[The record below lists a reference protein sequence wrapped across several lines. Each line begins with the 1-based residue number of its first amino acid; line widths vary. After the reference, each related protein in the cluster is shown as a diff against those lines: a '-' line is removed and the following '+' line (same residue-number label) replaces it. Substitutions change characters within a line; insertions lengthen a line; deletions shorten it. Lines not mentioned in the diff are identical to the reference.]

1 MASGYSQEWSKS
13 GTLKAHIRFYYST
26 SFNASANTSTVTITP
41 QFKTSANWGN
51 DYRFY
56 SYGVDGAGIY
66 VNGSRVYTFG
76 NNYGSGN
83 YLSCGSAHNGW
94 TSLNYSTSFT
104 IRHDADGSAS
114 FTVGFL
120 GSVREMMEGH
130 IASPVGGTVST
141 AITIRENAA
150 SAIAS
155 CSSAVSTGG
164 SFSLTMSRAAST
176 NYHIAVFKRDSA
188 TLYTSGRF
196 DTALSFTVP
205 RSWFTNYPSLS
216 SLSLTVSVQTY
227 TGGGA
232 AVGSPAE
239 KPLTVT
245 ADAGMKPSVSSG
257 WVSLAAYNAS
267 TAAENISG
275 YVKGYSKAK
284 ATFNPSK
291 ISLANSP
298 GATIASYSV
307 TCQGVTDQTSPYLT
321 PVLNSASVTVTCRVT
336 DSRGRSAS
344 QDLSLSVMDYARPG
358 LSGISVFRCGSGGTA
373 SESGTY
379 ISVKAT
385 RSFSSL
391 NGQNAC
397 TLKAAIAPSGGSY
410 GSETALTSG
419 TAKVFSGF
427 GADTSYTV
435 RIRATDSLGNTA
447 TYYAA
452 VPTRKWAMKFRSNGS
467 GVAFGKAAETDN
479 IFEVSSDWAVKF
491 GRPLPVSSG
500 GTGAGTKSGAVRNLC
515 VKPLGYVEDEI
526 PENTDIDTITTP
538 GTYKIRFSA
547 SAATMT
553 NLPVQ
558 QAGVL
563 YVYASVGADITG
575 PATWTYL
582 VAEYQTYLGQRYL
595 RCGESGSGTTITW
608 QNWRR
613 IITSYELPLSVSNGG
628 TGASSAASART
639 NLGAA
644 PMPTVVVDSTTF
656 TGDTVSKDYTVSG
669 SGIVIAYVGSYSD
682 STSDYGTFQASVSYD
697 GTVVM
702 GEGTRWATEGAFRWG
717 SSTSVPIA
725 VTNGKKIN
733 LWVRNTKD
741 GTKYLYRR
749 FLCFGCTVS

>member
-13 GTLKAHIRFYYST
+13 GTLKAYIRFYYST

-66 VNGSRVYTFG
+66 VNGSRVYAFG
-76 NNYGSGN
+76 NNFGSGN

-155 CSSAVSTGG
+155 CCSAVSTGG

-307 TCQGVTDQTSPYLT
+307 TCQGVTDQASPYLT
-321 PVLNSASVTVTCRVT
+321 PVLNSTSVTVTCRVT

-358 LSGISVFRCGSGGTA
+358 LSGISVFRCGSGGAA
-373 SESGTY
+373 SETGTY

-385 RSFSSL
+385 RTFSSL

-427 GADTSYTV
+427 GTDTSYTV
-435 RIRATDSLGNTA
+435 RIRAADSLGNTA

-467 GVAFGKAAETDN
+467 GVAFGKAAETDDT
-479 IFEVSSDWAVKF
+479 FEVSSDWAVKF

-500 GTGAGTKSGAVRNLC
+500 GTGGTTQTEALKNLNAFDLKLGTRIPNNSDLNSYTVSGTF
-515 VKPLGYVEDEI
+515 YVPTSAEAA
-526 PENTDIDTITTP
+526 TITNTP
-538 GTYKIRFSA
+538 TTAAGYKLIVLAQGTNSNVRQIAFPNVSNSVFIRYFDGVNAVWSA
-547 SAATMT
+547 WVM
-553 NLPVQ
+553 
-558 QAGVL
+558 
-563 YVYASVGADITG
+563 
-575 PATWTYL
+575 L
-582 VAEYQTYLGQRYL
+582 VNSLFFPIA
-595 RCGESGSGTTITW
+595 
-608 QNWRR
+608 
-613 IITSYELPLSVSNGG
+613 VANGG
-628 TGASSAASART
+628 TGARSAAAARS

-644 PMPTVVVDSTTF
+644 PMPTVIVDSTTF
-656 TGDTVSKDYTVSG
+656 TGETVSKDYTVSG
-669 SGIVIAYVGSYSD
+669 NGIVIAYVGSYSD
-682 STSDYGTFQASVSYD
+682 STSDYGTFQAAVSYD

-717 SSTSVPIA
+717 ASTSVPIA

>member
-13 GTLKAHIRFYYST
+13 GTLKAYIRFYYST

-41 QFKTSANWGN
+41 QFKTNANWGN

-56 SYGVDGAGIY
+56 SYGVDDAGIY
-66 VNGSRVYTFG
+66 VNGSRVYAFG
-76 NNYGSGN
+76 NNFGSGN

-104 IRHDADGSAS
+104 IRHDADGCAS

-130 IASPVGGTVST
+130 VASPVGGTVST

-155 CSSAVSTGG
+155 SSSAVSTGG
-164 SFSLTMSRAAST
+164 SFSLTMNRAAST
-176 NYHIAVFKRDSA
+176 NYHIAVFKRESD

-205 RSWFTNYPSLS
+205 RSWFADYPSLS
-216 SLSLTVSVQTY
+216 SLDLTVSVQTY
-227 TGGGA
+227 TGGGT

-257 WVSLAAYNAS
+257 WVSLAAYNAN
-267 TAAENISG
+267 TAAENIAG

-284 ATFNPSK
+284 ATFSPSK

-307 TCQGVTDQTSPYLT
+307 TCQGVTNQTSPYLT

-344 QDLSLSVMDYARPG
+344 QDLSLSVMDYSKPK
-358 LSGISVFRCGSGGTA
+358 LSGISVFRCESGGTA
-373 SESGTY
+373 SEAGTY
-379 ISVKAT
+379 ISVKAK

-467 GVAFGKAAETDN
+467 GVAFGKAAETDDT
-479 IFEVSSDWAVKF
+479 FEVSSDWAVKF

-500 GTGAGTKSGAVRNLC
+500 GTGGATQTEALKNLKAFDLMLGTRIPDNSDLNSYTSAGVF
-515 VKPLGYVEDEI
+515 YV
-526 PENTDIDTITTP
+526 PSSTQ
-538 GTYKIRFSA
+538 
-547 SAATMT
+547 AATIANTPIASGGYKLIVLVQGSSTQVKQIAFLNGT
-553 NLPVQ
+553 NTTCVRVYVPGQ
-558 QAGVL
+558 QSWSAWAKFVSSSD
-563 YVYASVGADITG
+563 YPIA
-575 PATWTYL
+575 
-582 VAEYQTYLGQRYL
+582 VA
-595 RCGESGSGTTITW
+595 
-608 QNWRR
+608 
-613 IITSYELPLSVSNGG
+613 NGG
-628 TGASSAASART
+628 TGASSAAAARS

-644 PMPTVVVDSTTF
+644 PMPTVVVDNTTF

-717 SSTSVPIA
+717 ASTSVPIA
-725 VTNGKKIN
+725 VANGKKIN